1 MRNNTIQW
9 RCLDLCLPT
18 THIVPYN
25 NEDKR
30 TVYTDSAPAWN
41 NIMSRKFPIHSLK
54 RMCNLADAVTNAA

>member
-41 NIMSRKFPIHSLK
+41 NLMSLIVPIHS
-54 RMCNLADAVTNAA
+54 